1 MAYEHTS
8 PRQTTS
14 VTPYDPFVDR
24 LVDEF
29 FDRARLPDD
38 ERAGQ
43 IYGRELREALGYERE
58 DLFDE
63 AIAAAMHAC
72 AELQLPLREHFEAVF
87 LCDENGRQIA
97 RDFRLSRLACYFTT
111 IHAEP
116 INPRVAEAQLFFL
129 RRK

>member
-1 MAYEHTS
+1 MAYEQHSSQQITS
-8 PRQTTS
+8 I
-14 VTPYDPFVDR
+14 TPYDPFVDR

-29 FDRARLPDD
+29 FNRTRQRD
-38 ERAGQ
+38 EPNAGQ
-43 IYGRELREALGYERE
+43 IYGSELRDALGYERE

-63 AIAAAMHAC
+63 AIGAAMHAC
-72 AELQLPLREHFEAVF
+72 AELHLPLREHFESVF
-87 LCDENGRQIA
+87 VCDEHGTEVA